1 MPLEPG
7 IDWKTSS
14 LARGSAGHPQVPRWD
29 KDGWGH
35 PCARARCPLPAAS
48 TSPGVVSR
56 QMLLWSSTSDPLSPT
71 PFFLLFLFPSFP
83 PHRASILETNF
94 KIFFFF

>member
-14 LARGSAGHPQVPRWD
+14 LARGSAGRPQVPRWD
-29 KDGWGH
+29 KDGWG
-35 PCARARCPLPAAS
+35 P
-48 TSPGVVSR
+48 SPGVVSR